1 MSLYGLPRF
10 VWRWEHDKI
19 IEQHASNVDVRLL
32 IQDAWPDEPVP
43 NLHQIKH
50 RRQVLKHLR
59 SVNEFR
65 AKNGEPPLERPH
77 SPKPFD
83 ESLVHLLG
91 TKPDALLA
99 QQLGFSPTTVRMA
112 RLERR
117 ILSYQETRHSSY
129 DPEMEDD
136 MLKTVKAIAFFLPD
150 NTLDKAC
157 SILHKIDPVW
167 IKQCLDRLEREQNVG
182 TTDV

>member
-32 IQDAWPDEPVP
+32 IQDTWPDDPVP
-43 NLHQIKH
+43 NLHQVKH

-65 AKNGEPPLERPH
+65 EKNGEPLLDRPH
-77 SPKPFD
+77 TPKVFE
-83 ESLVHLLG
+83 ESQAHLLG
-91 TKPDALLA
+91 TKPDAILA
-99 QQLGFSPTTVRMA
+99 KELGFNPQTVRYA

-117 ILSYQETRHSSY
+117 IPSYQETRHSSY
-129 DPEMEDD
+129 DPEMEED
-136 MLKTVKAIAFFLPD
+136 MLKTVAAIKKWVVDFSPKSAEE
-150 NTLDKAC
+150 
-157 SILHKIDPVW
+157 ILHKIDPYW

-182 TTDV
+182 TTGV